1 MSLLKF
7 TPGSGSILPALGAN
21 RAELNDLFEDAVTNQ
36 LNDDNLLRALLP
48 ELPMVGNPYGIRL
61 RVGRNASAGMKA
73 EPSDGSFSQTESN
86 FGSQDRL
93 RAAVLA
99 EIVQIGIQISDYM
112 MASASGA
119 GGLDV
124 MVDEVEGATM
134 DFRDLEEK
142 QLFAINAPAANIS
155 SETEKN
161 FVGLRHIIQ
170 NGTPTPTDTDTLYGI
185 DRTASTILYSNPQ
198 YGAAPGTAEAISKDK
213 LDKAIRDVFE
223 DGARGSLFITKPE
236 QLDNI
241 NDLFSAGQRFMNEVE
256 IEAGFVV
263 QSYRGIPI
271 VVSVNCSDTN
281 GATLVNDASGPGDV
295 FLLDRR
301 YVEKRVLKSPS
312 LTPIAKDGPT
322 EKMYLEAYE
331 NLVAR
336 KPNAHAAIYD
346 LN

>member
-1 MSLLKF
+1 MSILRF
-7 TPGSGSILPALGAN
+7 TPSSGSILPALGAN

-36 LNDDNLLRALLP
+36 LNDDNLLRTLLP

-61 RVGRNASAGMKA
+61 RTGRNATAAMKA
-73 EPSDGSFSQTESN
+73 EPADGSFSQTDAN
-86 FGSQDRL
+86 FGNQDRL

-119 GGLDV
+119 GGLDI
-124 MVDEVEGATM
+124 MVEEIEGATM

-142 QLFAINAPAANIS
+142 QLFAINSGTIAGESAQ
-155 SETEKN
+155 N
-161 FVGLRHIIQ
+161 FTGLRHIIQ
-170 NGTPTPTDTDTLYGI
+170 DSTPTPTDTDTLYGL
-185 DRTASTILYSNPQ
+185 DRTASTVLFSNAQ
-198 YGAAPGTAEAISKDK
+198 YGAVPGTPEAITRQK
-213 LDKAIRDVFE
+213 LDTAMRDVFT
-223 DGARGSLFITKPE
+223 DGARGSLWITKPE
-236 QLDNI
+236 QLDSI

-281 GATLVNDASGPGDV
+281 GATLVNDAAGPGDV

-301 YVEKRVLKSPS
+301 FIEKRVLKSPS
-312 LTPIAKDGPT
+312 LTAIAKDGPT
-322 EKMYLEAYE
+322 EKMYLEAFE
-331 NLVAR
+331 NLVAK